1 MNKLRTIIINFLL
14 YSFIIAN
21 VSTIDSLDSLREQ
34 ADILAKNGDI
44 NIALTVYLNIL
55 EQEQSVYSEND
66 SNLARTLNRIGEL
79 YFSIGENDL
88 AQIYIQRAINIY
100 EYEIIET
107 QKEVRLSLTNL
118 LKSQIALG
126 DSQKIDLTKSRL
138 IEFEELDNPYLV
150 KGISF
155 NQEQEDFSEE
165 DSAIELLDLAFTFL
179 DRGMYSQAAE
189 NFSSALLLQT
199 SNLDLDYFQDFIISD
214 SLQQKQLISA
224 FKEIQSEDSLITG

>member
-55 EQEQSVYSEND
+55 EQEQSLYSEKD

-79 YFSIGENDL
+79 YFSIGESDL

-118 LKSQIALG
+118 LKSQIY
-126 DSQKIDLTKSRL
+126 QKSILR
-138 IEFEELDNPYLV
+138 F
-150 KGISF
+150 
-155 NQEQEDFSEE
+155 
-165 DSAIELLDLAFTFL
+165 
-179 DRGMYSQAAE
+179 
-189 NFSSALLLQT
+189 
-199 SNLDLDYFQDFIISD
+199 
-214 SLQQKQLISA
+214 
-224 FKEIQSEDSLITG
+224 